1 MRAIS
6 TYHSGHERRAVLLL
20 DEIGVTP
27 RRDAYFPLDI
37 KIPCLA
43 CAGILYGLRCAVVWC
58 GMVSRERRPHPSLAQ
73 HDLAEE

>member
-6 TYHSGHERRAVLLL
+6 TYHSGHERRRAVLLP
-20 DEIGVTP
+20 DVTP

-43 CAGILYGLRCAVVWC
+43 CAGILYGLRCAVVWR

-73 HDLAEE
+73 HDLAEESG